1 MVLVLE
7 ADTGFL
13 LTKKG
18 RKDIFDLGVNC
29 IKNWSDDLDPCKI
42 KSQAL
47 AEGKALVDERLR
59 IEEAERKEA
68 QRKAEGGDE

>member
-13 LTKKG
+13 VTKKG
-18 RKDIFDLGVNC
+18 RKDIFDMGVNC
-29 IKNWSDDLDPCKI
+29 IRNWSDDLGPAKI
-42 KSQAL
+42 KAAAL
-47 AEGKALVDERLR
+47 AEGKALVDERVR

-68 QRKAEGGDE
+68 